1 MDCSFRRSFAFPLAH
16 KTLNQGVWIT
26 VRTQPYYARVDFS
39 DPSLIRGS
47 CLLYRI
53 DVLSVHAGLCDNF
66 YFCVQGESR
75 KPTDFLSRNKPCRN
89 VRRVAYHVEPKAL
102 D

>member
-1 MDCSFRRSFAFPLAH
+1 M
-16 KTLNQGVWIT
+16 VV
-26 VRTQPYYARVDFS
+26 VRKF
-39 DPSLIRGS
+39 LI
-47 CLLYRI
+47 
-53 DVLSVHAGLCDNF
+53 DKGLF
-66 YFCVQGESR
+66 MLEVQGESR